1 MGTAPPPMTGPA
13 GLQLRETII
22 KSMFTPETPT
32 ALQEQILKMMLGA
45 PEATAVGAMTAMF
58 DPSIPK
64 TDVIRAPALAV
75 YAGTAEIPNVQT
87 TKEILPSYEA
97 TKIAGTGH
105 FLMMEK
111 PDEFNRLLT
120 GFLDKIRF

>member
-1 MGTAPPPMTGPA
+1 
-13 GLQLRETII
+13 
-22 KSMFTPETPT
+22 
-32 ALQEQILKMMLGA
+32 
-45 PEATAVGAMTAMF
+45 MTAMF

-75 YAGTAEIPNVQT
+75 YAGTAEIPSVQT